1 MNHKQEM
8 MEMLVEASKLLAEE
22 MSPEDVLRS
31 NLLRAWLQQV
41 SSSLTAV
48 GMKEELDLW
57 EQTRRVEVNVSTP
70 AELKIYMM
78 SMRAVLLGILHKVE
92 SGS

>member
-1 MNHKQEM
+1 MNHKEEM
-8 MEMLVEASKLLAEE
+8 MQMLVEASKLLAEE

-92 SGS
+92 SSS

>member
-1 MNHKQEM
+1 MNHKEEM
-8 MEMLVEASKLLAEE
+8 MQMLVEASKLLAEE

-48 GMKEELDLW
+48 GMKEELELW

>member
-8 MEMLVEASKLLAEE
+8 IEMLVEASKMLAEE
-22 MSPEDVLRS
+22 VSPEDVFKS

-41 SSSLTAV
+41 SSALSAV
-48 GMKEELDLW
+48 GMTEELALW
-57 EQTRRVEVNVSTP
+57 EQTRQVEVNVTTP

-92 SGS
+92 IGT

>member
-1 MNHKQEM
+1 MSRKEEM

-22 MSPEDVLRS
+22 MSPEDVFKS
-31 NLLRAWLQQV
+31 NLLSAWLQQV
-41 SSSLTAV
+41 SSALSAV
-48 GMKEELDLW
+48 GMTDELDLW
-57 EQTRRVEVNVSTP
+57 EQTRKVEVNVSTA

-92 SGS
+92 TGS

>member
-1 MNHKQEM
+1 MSHKQEM

-48 GMKEELDLW
+48 GMKEELELW

-78 SMRAVLLGILHKVE
+78 SMRAVLLGIMHKVE

>member
-1 MNHKQEM
+1 MDRKQEM
-8 MEMLVEASKLLAEE
+8 MEMLVEASKLLAEQ
-22 MSPEDVLRS
+22 MSPEEVLKS

-48 GMKEELDLW
+48 GMKQELDLW
-57 EQTRRVEVNVSTP
+57 EQTRQVEVNVTTP

-92 SGS
+92 TGT

>member
-1 MNHKQEM
+1 MSHKQEM

-78 SMRAVLLGILHKVE
+78 SMRAVLLGIMHKVE
-92 SGS
+92 SSS